1 MVSTACLLFGCIE
14 EESTGEKP
22 QPEPLFQEQWALA
35 YDESFYE
42 AYSINAD
49 AHIHA
54 ENALHNYTGRGVRI
68 AIIDHGINPNHEE
81 FTQTK
86 LTVVNARDKSNE
98 ITCYSEGCEH
108 GSHVTGI
115 ISADINDK
123 GIRGLAPEAEI
134 VFIHLDLNGYLSDR
148 EFLAAFDIAEEYKP
162 DIILCSWGTGNP
174 SDALKNKLK
183 DFSESGRDGLGTII
197 VYAVGNEG
205 NRLDSD
211 ESMLDSVIAVGATDE
226 DNLRA
231 GYSNFGDGLDIMAPG
246 GYRLGITTVDTGKD
260 GYALAEFPNR
270 FAGTS
275 AAAPLVAASIALMLE
290 ANPFLSK
297 DTVYSILTESADK
310 IGNIPYVDSWN
321 AYYGFG
327 KINIDRAISRT
338 LKTK

>member
-1 MVSTACLLFGCIE
+1 MVFSTCLLFGCIE
-14 EESTGEKP
+14 EESTGAIR

-35 YDESFYE
+35 YDDSFYE

-54 ENALHNYTGRGVRI
+54 EGALHNYTGSGVRI
-68 AIIDHGINPNHEE
+68 VIIDHGINPDHEE
-81 FTQTK
+81 FSRTN
-86 LTVVNARDKSNE
+86 LTIINSRDKSNE
-98 ITCYSEGCEH
+98 ITCHSEGCEH
-108 GSHVTGI
+108 GTHVTGI
-115 ISADINDK
+115 ISAGINDK

-148 EFLAAFDIAEEYKP
+148 EFLTAFDIAEEYQP
-162 DIILCSWGTGNP
+162 DIILCSWGTGSP
-174 SDALKNKLK
+174 SDALKDKLK
-183 DFSESGRDGLGTII
+183 SFSELGRGGLGTII

-205 NRLDSD
+205 NRLSSD

-246 GYRLGITTVDTGKD
+246 GYRLGITTLDTGKD
-260 GYALAEFPNR
+260 AYALAEFPNR

-290 ANPFLSK
+290 AHPFISS
-297 DTVYSILTESADK
+297 DAVYSILTETADK
-310 IGNIPYVDSWN
+310 IGR
-321 AYYGFG
+321 FF
-327 KINIDRAISRT
+327 
-338 LKTK
+338 